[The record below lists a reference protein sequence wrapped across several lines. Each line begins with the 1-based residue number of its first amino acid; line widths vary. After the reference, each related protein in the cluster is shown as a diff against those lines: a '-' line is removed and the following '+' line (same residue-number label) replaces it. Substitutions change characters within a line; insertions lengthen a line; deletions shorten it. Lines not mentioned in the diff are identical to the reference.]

1 MKAALEVPL
10 LLPCCLFRRALTL
23 RRMSSSSAAAQSGKK
38 DRAFVSSEL
47 PKTARIVEVGLR
59 DGLQNE
65 KKLVTLQNKIKLLN
79 ILEKSGHS
87 TIELGALLNSYTC
100 YSIIIYVFIYYYI
113 VW

>member
-10 LLPCCLFRRALTL
+10 LLPCCLFRRALAL
-23 RRMSSSSAAAQSGKK
+23 RRMSSSAAPSLGKK

-87 TIELGALLNSYTC
+87 TIELGA
-100 YSIIIYVFIYYYI
+100 
-113 VW
+113 